1 MKKTI
6 VVGIAGGS
14 ASGKS
19 TFSINLENELKHIL
33 PENSIYVMHMDN
45 YFKAERDRP
54 RSLSPLNG
62 VCYVD
67 DNHPQTMDLE
77 RFCDDLRDVS
87 ESRKYT
93 VILAEGL
100 MTLYDASIRELCDIK
115 IFIDCRADE
124 RIVRRIKRNMQ
135 WGQTF
140 EQITDVYLNLVRF
153 RHDEYVEPS
162 RWQADFIINGA
173 KPFEKAI
180 HMISA
185 YLINMRSNT
194 D

>member
-1 MKKTI
+1 
-6 VVGIAGGS
+6 
-14 ASGKS
+14 
-19 TFSINLENELKHIL
+19 
-33 PENSIYVMHMDN
+33 
-45 YFKAERDRP
+45 
-54 RSLSPLNG
+54 
-62 VCYVD
+62 
-67 DNHPQTMDLE
+67 
-77 RFCDDLRDVS
+77 
-87 ESRKYT
+87 
-93 VILAEGL
+93 
-100 MTLYDASIRELCDIK
+100 MTLYDSNIRELCDIK

>member
-19 TFSINLENELKHIL
+19 TFSANLENELKQIL

-45 YFKAERDRP
+45 YFKAEKDRLC
-54 RSLSPLNG
+54 SISPLNG
-62 VCYVD
+62 KCYMD
-67 DNHPQTMDLE
+67 DNHPQSMELE
-77 RFCDDLRDVS
+77 RFCDDLRKIS
-87 ESRKYT
+87 ESREYT
-93 VILAEGL
+93 VLIAEGL
-100 MTLYDASIRELCDIK
+100 MTLYDSNIRELCDIK

-185 YLINMRSNT
+185 YLINMLSNT

>member
-1 MKKTI
+1 M
-6 VVGIAGGS
+6 GIAGGS

-19 TFSINLENELKHIL
+19 TFSANLENELKQIL

-45 YFKAERDRP
+45 YFKKKKDRLC
-54 RSLSPLNG
+54 SISPLNG
-62 VCYVD
+62 KCYMD
-67 DNHPQTMDLE
+67 DNHPQSMELE
-77 RFCDDLRDVS
+77 RFCDDLRKIS
-87 ESRKYT
+87 ESREYT
-93 VILAEGL
+93 VLIAEGL
-100 MTLYDASIRELCDIK
+100 MTLYDSNIRELCDIK